1 MMKFFI
7 VALLTVLAMAMTAVS
22 GGDGYSKQGEFNII
36 DLPEP
41 HTDGVISVE
50 DLSASRQRHRPALG
64 SISLHAPRS

>member
-7 VALLTVLAMAMTAVS
+7 AALLTVLAMAMTAVS

-41 HTDGVISVE
+41 RTDGGISVE
-50 DLSASRQRHRPALG
+50 KALKEG
-64 SISLHAPRS
+64 WWVHCFGNEAITLGEVS